1 MIHFRLLATATAAA
15 AVLFASPLPAAAQQ
29 SPGWFV
35 PGGQPQPAQQRPL
48 PAPRPGPRQTTPYP
62 GQAAQGALPVG
73 PEGLP
78 PEESAPAQPVQVQLP
93 PAPELPTL
101 PKTPPPPPAVIGVLS
116 APDVMRVSTAY
127 QQADKELGMR
137 RQKLNEDAQKEQ
149 IALRDLGQAL
159 ANERGRLAPDQIRAR
174 EKELQDRITDS
185 RRKFSERNRV
195 IQEAGQY
202 VMAQIDR
209 TLEQVAQQAAL
220 SRGVNLVLN
229 RALVLGSTAEF
240 DLTPQVVEVLNKVL
254 PSVVIPPDGVSP
266 VAMAPRLAAP
276 ATAAAPGAVP
286 PAASVQPVTQPVSAP
301 AASAPAAPALAA
313 QPAPANASAPPAKPA
328 KK

>member
-1 MIHFRLLATATAAA
+1 
-15 AVLFASPLPAAAQQ
+15 
-29 SPGWFV
+29 
-35 PGGQPQPAQQRPL
+35 
-48 PAPRPGPRQTTPYP
+48 
-62 GQAAQGALPVG
+62 
-73 PEGLP
+73 
-78 PEESAPAQPVQVQLP
+78 VQLP
-93 PAPELPTL
+93 PAPELPVL

-127 QQADKELGMR
+127 QQADKELGTR

-185 RRKFSERNRV
+185 RRKFSERNRI

-276 ATAAAPGAVP
+276 AAPTAGNATAAS
-286 PAASVQPVTQPVSAP
+286 PAAPNAQPAPQPVSAP
-301 AASAPAAPALAA
+301 AAAAPAASAPVA
-313 QPAPANASAPPAKPA
+313 QQAPASGTVPPAKPA